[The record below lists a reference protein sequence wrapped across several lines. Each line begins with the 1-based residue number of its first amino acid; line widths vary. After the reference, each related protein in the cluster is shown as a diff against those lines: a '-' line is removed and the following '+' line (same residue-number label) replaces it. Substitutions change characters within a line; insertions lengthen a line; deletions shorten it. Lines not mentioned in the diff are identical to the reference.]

1 MGISMNPTTEIPDD
15 MRPTVSPPAESN
27 SASVPG
33 GVYLCQVDE
42 NVSCG
47 ACCGLYNCP
56 DASRA
61 GLQERLTFRTEHFR
75 EVPRETDAIDAFR
88 EQMERRESRP
98 RPYPDF
104 YHCPFLG
111 FGGRQNSRVGCLL
124 HPLADGNQGVD
135 LRGLSFY
142 GGLACRDYFCPSHRN
157 LPPAYKAIVTSVCTD
172 WYVYGLAVTEER
184 LLAGYFWDIERR
196 LGRRLEPADIAG
208 RPGARQAVVEFL
220 GLKLVWPFHG
230 PDWKGPANYFFND
243 GLYPRSAI
251 DYERLGARP
260 SQHDVLLREL
270 SSAFSSR
277 TELTAAETRIEDLV
291 VRIVRQVDPSASHAA
306 Y

>member
-1 MGISMNPTTEIPDD
+1 MNPTIEIPDD
-15 MRPTVSPPAESN
+15 RSPSGPPPGESN
-27 SASVPG
+27 AAAVPG
-33 GVYLCQVDE
+33 GVYLCQVNE

-61 GLQERLTFRTEHFR
+61 CLQEQLAFRTECFR
-75 EVPRETDAIDAFR
+75 QVPREADAIDTFR
-88 EQMERRESRP
+88 VQMERRESRQ

-111 FGGRQNSRVGCLL
+111 LAGKRNSRVGCLL

-142 GGLACRDYFCPSHRN
+142 GGLACREYYCPSYRN
-157 LPPAYKAIVTSVCTD
+157 LRPAYKTIVKSVCTD
-172 WYVYGLAVTEER
+172 WYLYGLVITEER
-184 LLAGYFWDIERR
+184 LLTGFFDAVERR
-196 LGRRLEPADIAG
+196 LGRCLEPADIAG
-208 RPGARQAVVEFL
+208 SPGARQTLAEFL
-220 GLKLVWPFHG
+220 ELKRVWPFHA
-230 PDWKGPANYFFND
+230 PAWKGPAQYFFND
-243 GLYPRSAI
+243 GLYSRPPI

-260 SQHDVLLREL
+260 SAHDVILREL
-270 SSAFSSR
+270 SSAFGSR
-277 TELTAAETRIEDLV
+277 AEVAAAEARIETLLD
-291 VRIVRQVDPSASHAA
+291 RILRQVNSPAAPAA

>member
-1 MGISMNPTTEIPDD
+1 MVNTMNPTTEIQDD
-15 MRPTVSPPAESN
+15 MSPHVSLSAESN
-27 SASVPG
+27 AVAVPG

-61 GLQERLTFRTEHFR
+61 CLQERLTFRTERFR
-75 EVPRETDAIDAFR
+75 EVPRNTDAIDAFQ
-88 EQMERRESRP
+88 EQMERREPRQ

-111 FGGRQNSRVGCLL
+111 LVGRQNSRVGCLL

-157 LPPAYKAIVTSVCTD
+157 LPPVYKAIIQSVCH
-172 WYVYGLAVTEER
+172 GLVR
-184 LLAGYFWDIERR
+184 LWAGGHR
-196 LGRRLEPADIAG
+196 
-208 RPGARQAVVEFL
+208 GAA
-220 GLKLVWPFHG
+220 
-230 PDWKGPANYFFND
+230 
-243 GLYPRSAI
+243 
-251 DYERLGARP
+251 ARP
-260 SQHDVLLREL
+260 VFR
-270 SSAFSSR
+270 
-277 TELTAAETRIEDLV
+277 
-291 VRIVRQVDPSASHAA
+291 
-306 Y
+306 

>member
-1 MGISMNPTTEIPDD
+1 MNPTTEIPDD
-15 MRPTVSPPAESN
+15 RSPNGSPAAESN
-27 SASVPG
+27 AAAVPG
-33 GVYLCQVDE
+33 GVYLCQVAE

-47 ACCGLYNCP
+47 ACCGLYNCT

-61 GLQERLTFRTEHFR
+61 CLQEQLALRTERFR
-75 EVPRETDAIDAFR
+75 QVPREADAIDDFR
-88 EQMERRESRP
+88 VQMERRESRQ

-111 FGGRQNSRVGCLL
+111 LAGRHNSRVGCLL

-157 LPPAYKAIVTSVCTD
+157 LPPVYKTVIASVCTD

-184 LLAGYFWDIERR
+184 LLAGFFGAIERR
-196 LGRRLEPADIAG
+196 LGRLLEPADITG
-208 RPGARQAVVEFL
+208 SPGARQAVAEFL
-220 GLKLVWPFHG
+220 ELKLIWPFHE
-230 PDWKGPANYFFND
+230 PAWKGIANYFFND
-243 GLYPRSAI
+243 GLYSRPPI

-260 SQHDVLLREL
+260 SPHDVLLREL

-277 TELTAAETRIEDLV
+277 AELTAAEARIEDLL
-291 VRIVRQVDPSASHAA
+291 VRIVRQVNPHAA
-306 Y
+306 SAAY

>member
-1 MGISMNPTTEIPDD
+1 M
-15 MRPTVSPPAESN
+15 
-27 SASVPG
+27 
-33 GVYLCQVDE
+33 
-42 NVSCG
+42 
-47 ACCGLYNCP
+47 
-56 DASRA
+56 
-61 GLQERLTFRTEHFR
+61 RTERFR
-75 EVPRETDAIDAFR
+75 EVPRETDAIDAFG
-88 EQMERRESRP
+88 EQMERRESRQ

-111 FGGRQNSRVGCLL
+111 LVGRQNSRVGCLL

-157 LPPAYKAIVTSVCTD
+157 LPPVYKTIIKSVCTD

-184 LLAGYFWDIERR
+184 LLAGFFGDIERR
-196 LGRRLEPADIAG
+196 LGRCLEPADITG
-208 RPGARQAVVEFL
+208 SPGARQTVAEFL
-220 GLKLVWPFHG
+220 GLKLVWPFHEPG
-230 PDWKGPANYFFND
+230 WKGPANYFFND
-243 GLYPRSAI
+243 GLYPHPPI

-260 SQHDVLLREL
+260 SPHDVILREL

-277 TELTAAETRIEDLV
+277 AELTAAEARIEDLL
-291 VRIVRQVDPSASHAA
+291 VRIVRQVNPPASSAA

>member
-1 MGISMNPTTEIPDD
+1 MNPMAQTANE
-15 MRPTVSPPAESN
+15 MSLNVSPPAESN
-27 SASVPG
+27 AAVIPG
-33 GVYLCQVDE
+33 GVYLCQVGE
-42 NVSCG
+42 NVSCS

-61 GLQERLTFRTEHFR
+61 CLQEQLAFQTERFR
-75 EVPRETDAIDAFR
+75 EVPRETDAIDAFAV
-88 EQMERRESRP
+88 QMERREPRP

-111 FGGRQNSRVGCLL
+111 LVGREKSRVGCLL

-157 LPPAYKAIVTSVCTD
+157 LPAVYKAIITSVCTD

-184 LLAGYFWDIERR
+184 LLAGFFGDIERR
-196 LGRRLEPADIAG
+196 LGRSLEPADITG
-208 RPGARQAVVEFL
+208 SPGARQTVAEFL
-220 GLKLVWPFHG
+220 GLKRVWPFHE
-230 PDWKGPANYFFND
+230 PAWKGPANYFFND
-243 GLYPRSAI
+243 GLYPRPPI
-251 DYERLGARP
+251 DYERLGTRP
-260 SQHDVLLREL
+260 SPHDVLLREL

-277 TELTAAETRIEDLV
+277 AELAAAEARIEELLV
-291 VRIVRQVDPSASHAA
+291 QIVRQVNPPA
-306 Y
+306 